1 MELAEL
7 KKLLKVLQSY
17 GVTHYTT
24 PELALQLQPNEASP
38 QTEATLPG
46 NAPAEPELSQEEL
59 LYYSVPGMTPAASP
73 EEGGN
78 S

>member
-1 MELAEL
+1 MELTEL

-24 PELALQLQPNEASP
+24 PELALQLQPS
-38 QTEATLPG
+38 EATQGASAPA
-46 NAPAEPELSQEEL
+46 NVPAEPELTQEEL
-59 LYYSVPGMTPAASP
+59 LYYSVPGFTPNNTTP